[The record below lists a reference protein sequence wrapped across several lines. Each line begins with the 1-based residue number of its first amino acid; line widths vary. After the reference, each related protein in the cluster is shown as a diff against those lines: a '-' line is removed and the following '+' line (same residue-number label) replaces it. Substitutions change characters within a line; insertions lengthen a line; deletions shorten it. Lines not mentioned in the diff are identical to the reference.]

1 MDRVAQRNG
10 DAAEDEETGENEE
23 APTTAPADGIADAVD
38 AAEKRER
45 RQRDV
50 HAEEHSE
57 NVGKTAARIRPEP
70 VRQRPSPRIRER
82 LHGQPNG
89 KNCCKILHAPGGLR
103 PAEAASA
110 NGMK

>member
-23 APTTAPADGIADAVD
+23 APTTAAADGIADAVD

-50 HAEEHSE
+50 YAKERGE
-57 NVGKTAARIRPEP
+57 NVGKTAARIRPKP
-70 VRQRPSPRIRER
+70 ARQRPSPRLRER
-82 LHGQPNG
+82 RHGQPKV
-89 KNCCKILHAPGGLR
+89 KNRCHSLPRAGRLAPRGGGHR
-103 PAEAASA
+103 QR
-110 NGMK
+110 